1 MRAGAGVFYSTPLS
15 PGWPSS
21 ASRRG
26 GHGSCR
32 CPGRLIYEGLTGMG
46 EGPAVVGGRGGR
58 GGRGAE
64 GAKGTE
70 VLTEQAGTRRMS
82 VGIAGA
88 EGAAEQ
94 ARGPREQGAPTGVK
108 IARILREFSSTISR
122 SNSLSFRSNFQFATP
137 LFLLREARNAHGAG
151 RRNATRRIAYDGER
165 NDEARRVGS
174 RTPKRAASDRAR
186 RSAPR
191 RIAHEAERNA
201 EARRVGSR
209 TRGNAMPKRAASD
222 RARRRTQRWGA
233 ACGTTRRSAPRRIAL
248 KGEAR
253 QVP

>member
-1 MRAGAGVFYSTPLS
+1 
-15 PGWPSS
+15 
-21 ASRRG
+21 
-26 GHGSCR
+26 
-32 CPGRLIYEGLTGMG
+32 MG

-186 RSAPR
+186 GGTQCRSAPR
-191 RIAHEAERNA
+191 RIAHDGERNDGARRAGPRA
-201 EARRVGSR
+201 EARRAGSR
-209 TRGNAMPKRAASD
+209 SRAKHDGSRERRDDGVRRPRGALVAPRPPITRNGLCFGRGS
-222 RARRRTQRWGA
+222 RRTLGPRDQGRL
-233 ACGTTRRSAPRRIAL
+233 RRLRPRLRGRA
-248 KGEAR
+248 
-253 QVP
+253 